1 MTAAEDARWTRELAS
16 ASMQVVLDEIKSDF
30 AVRRQLTE
38 WMHMM
43 EERILRNGDV
53 TRVEINDDVTLNLF
67 DFTLPSQRGRRLINV
82 SQEHVEP
89 WIMEAISMLRI
100 AECSDLVP
108 ALGFKVSDQLYY
120 VLNKEGETK

>member
-1 MTAAEDARWTRELAS
+1 MTGVDRPAVNKYMAKVLA
-16 ASMQVVLDEIKSDF
+16 EIKRDF
-30 AVRRQLTE
+30 AAQRQLTE
-38 WMHMM
+38 WTHMM
-43 EERILRNGDV
+43 EEGILRNGDV
-53 TRVEINDDVTLNLF
+53 TRVEVNDNGTLNLF
-67 DFTLPSQRGRRLINV
+67 DFTLPSRRGRRRINV

-120 VLNKEGETK
+120 VLNKEGEMR

>member
-1 MTAAEDARWTRELAS
+1 MTKVQKELER
-16 ASMQVVLDEIKSDF
+16 VLAEIKSDF

-38 WMHMM
+38 WTRMM
-43 EERILRNGDV
+43 EERVLKNGDV
-53 TRVEINDDVTLNLF
+53 TRVEVNDNGTLNLF
-67 DFTLPSQRGRRLINV
+67 DFTLPSNKGRRRINV

-89 WIMEAISMLRI
+89 WIIEAISMLRI

>member
-1 MTAAEDARWTRELAS
+1 MKAAEWTRELTA
-16 ASMQVVLDEIKSDF
+16 ARMQAVLHEIKNDF
-30 AVRRQLTE
+30 AVKIQLNE
-38 WMHMM
+38 WTQMM
-43 EERILRNGDV
+43 EEGILRNGDV
-53 TRVEINDDVTLNLF
+53 TRVEVNDNGTLNLF
-67 DFTLPSQRGRRLINV
+67 DFTLPSRKGRRRINV

>member
-1 MTAAEDARWTRELAS
+1 MTGVDRPAVNKYMAK
-16 ASMQVVLDEIKSDF
+16 VLDEIKSDF
-30 AVRRQLTE
+30 AVQEQLTK
-38 WMHMM
+38 WANTM
-43 EERILRNGDV
+43 EEGILKDGDV
-53 TRVEINDDVTLNLF
+53 TRVEVNDNGTLNLF
-67 DFTLPSQRGRRLINV
+67 DFTLPSRRGRRRINV

>member
-1 MTAAEDARWTRELAS
+1 MTTTEDARWTRELTS

-38 WMHMM
+38 WTRMM
-43 EERILRNGDV
+43 EERILKNGDV
-53 TRVEINDDVTLNLF
+53 IRVEVNDDGTLNLF

-120 VLNKEGETK
+120 VLNKEGEMR